1 MDNSE
6 LYLNKEKKLS
16 IKESIQNYLRKY
28 EKEKGNLM
36 NINDNVA
43 RGRYKSFGK
52 YVNYNNNDIK
62 ISNNANKLKLK
73 STNKKNILEQFI
85 RNIDTKQFYS
95 LKLKPKNNRKMELKK
110 NSINLNTYN
119 LSLPKKEK
127 YNKTIDVNASNEI
140 KDYHLNKNNLFL
152 SFNNNIKKEIEQKT
166 YLKTLEN
173 YSRETSHSNNNYINN
188 IINININLDKKRKK
202 YRNQLT
208 LSLKNT
214 INYVTENLFN
224 NIKNN
229 HKNIKMNFHLK
240 NKILNSNNTS
250 SLKSIKSNKG
260 DEIGYNHTISN
271 EIINKNKIRSKNTF
285 IKLLQKN
292 KIHKNNYF
300 NIGRLIKSSEN
311 KEINNFNEN
320 NLKIIENKILFKEKN
335 SNNIN
340 HKILLLNNI
349 NPIIDY
355 NSNEIKTKKKKNY
368 FIQKKNP
375 NGVNKIKN
383 YKSLRISTIKNQ
395 LNNFMHSPKEQGIKL
410 LLKTSGTFNSYY
422 INNRPEFVKEYNQ
435 EILLNLLIDEYIY
448 KKRRTLTLNY
458 ESLTSYG
465 INPTIRLYL
474 IDSLIGLQ
482 DTFKFHD
489 KTIFISLQ
497 LFDNYISSIMSLKN
511 DKNIIIKE
519 SELDLIFTACFLIAS
534 KSEESF
540 IYHLTDYLSILS
552 DKYKAN
558 DLETMEYNILKFF
571 NFEAFCPN
579 ALDFFEFFSVFYNF
593 DIKLNK
599 RGTILLIIIL
609 SDLYLSQL
617 NSSFLSFCV
626 TVLLFKNN
634 LNIEEMINKLNNIFD
649 NINEN
654 NNSYINKN
662 KVYEKFMMLV
672 KPLKNIKEIK
682 DIGISILKCIKNIK
696 RNDLS
701 NISKKVDQ
709 YNNLI

>member
-1 MDNSE
+1 MDNSK

-36 NINDNVA
+36 NKNNNVI

-73 STNKKNILEQFI
+73 SINKNNILEQFI
-85 RNIDTKQFYS
+85 RNIDTKQSYS

-410 LLKTSGTFNSYY
+410 LLKTSGTFNSFY
-422 INNRPEFVKEYNQ
+422 INNQPEFVKEYNQ

-448 KKRRTLTLNY
+448 KKRRTLILNE

-489 KTIFISLQ
+489 KTIFITLQ

-511 DKNIIIKE
+511 NKSIIIKE

-552 DKYKAN
+552 DKYKVK
-558 DLETMEYNILKFF
+558 DLETMEYNILKYF
-571 NFEAFCPN
+571 NFEVFCPN
-579 ALDFFEFFSVFYNF
+579 ALDFFEFFSVFFNF

-634 LNIEEMINKLNNIFD
+634 LNIEEMMNKLNNIFD

>member
-1 MDNSE
+1 MDNSK

-28 EKEKGNLM
+28 EKEKENLM
-36 NINDNVA
+36 NKNNNVA

-73 STNKKNILEQFI
+73 SINKINILEQFI

-110 NSINLNTYN
+110 NAMNFNTYN

-152 SFNNNIKKEIEQKT
+152 SFNNNIKKEIDQKT

-173 YSRETSHSNNNYINN
+173 YSRETSNSNNNYINN

-474 IDSLIGLQ
+474 IDSLVGLQ

-489 KTIFISLQ
+489 KTILITLQ

-511 DKNIIIKE
+511 NKSTIIKE

-626 TVLLFKNN
+626 ACLLFKNN
-634 LNIEEMINKLNNIFD
+634 LNIEEMMNKLNNIFD

-701 NISKKVDQ
+701 NISKKVEQ

>member
-1 MDNSE
+1 MDNSK

-36 NINDNVA
+36 NINDNVS

-73 STNKKNILEQFI
+73 STNKNNILEQFI
-85 RNIDTKQFYS
+85 RNIDTKQSYS

-448 KKRRTLTLNY
+448 KKRRTLILNE

-579 ALDFFEFFSVFYNF
+579 ALDFFEFFSVFFNL

-599 RGTILLIIIL
+599 KGIILLIIIL
-609 SDLYLSQL
+609 SDLSLSQL
-617 NSSFLSFCV
+617 PFSFLAFCV
-626 TVLLFKNN
+626 VCFLLKNN